1 MKRGCWPLVLVIM
14 LLFTL
19 TGCSGYDVLQYKVRS
34 TEEKI
39 SVRID
44 KSDGFALAAN
54 GDGTFTITQDDA
66 FVATGVLLPPEKMQ
80 KMRTNAEA
88 MKTCEILEEGSQDN
102 LDFLLLKIIANGEE
116 EWVYLVSIDGMEAG
130 LALNSGISEDALSSC
145 FAAMSLQATEE

>member
-1 MKRGCWPLVLVIM
+1 MKRVYWALLLVIM
-14 LLFTL
+14 LLCTL
-19 TGCSGYDVLQYKVRS
+19 AGCSGYDVLQYKVPS

-44 KSDGFALAAN
+44 KSDGFALAAKE
-54 GDGTFTITQDDA
+54 DGTFTITQDDA
-66 FVATGVLLPPEKMQ
+66 LVAIGVLLPPEKMQ
-80 KMRTNAEA
+80 KMLTNAKT

-102 LDFLLLKIIANGEE
+102 LDFLLLKIIANGEA

-130 LALNSGISEDALSSC
+130 LALNSSISEDALSSC